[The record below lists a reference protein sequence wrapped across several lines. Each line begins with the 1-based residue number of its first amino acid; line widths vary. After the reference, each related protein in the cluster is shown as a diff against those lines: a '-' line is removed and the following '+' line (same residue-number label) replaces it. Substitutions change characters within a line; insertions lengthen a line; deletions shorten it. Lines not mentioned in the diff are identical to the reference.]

1 MIFLNIIFIY
11 IFHFNYLYNIFI
23 KPRYVLQIPRKD
35 KIALLKN
42 WGWGA
47 FPRQMWKYTNDTE
60 VYLMQL
66 LINSLILRN
75 LIIFFWVLNCED
87 KEVLNSESKFINSH
101 IISYIGIRCY
111 TVPTVYFLCSIIC
124 WGAVVVVILWKLD
137 LQLPMQSV
145 SITTNIVSSNLAQS
159 KCTP

>member
-1 MIFLNIIFIY
+1 MNWNWTLTLYVQIEIGMIFLNIIFIY

-35 KIALLKN
+35 KIALLRN

-66 LINSLILRN
+66 LINSLIN
-75 LIIFFWVLNCED
+75 YHTMFWNPSCEE
-87 KEVLNSESKFINSH
+87 KEVLLVNS
-101 IISYIGIRCY
+101 
-111 TVPTVYFLCSIIC
+111 
-124 WGAVVVVILWKLD
+124 WKLICYNV
-137 LQLPMQSV
+137 LHRSCCLYLVQAIIRICTLLFNNYHLAIWYYTPLPMV
-145 SITTNIVSSNLAQS
+145 I
-159 KCTP
+159 P